1 MIFPLIFLKG
11 KAYSLKEKTPIAL
24 GIYYEELNLLEN
36 YNIEKDKSDIENII
50 TIETFNSHFEIFQN
64 FFYYLYAMNNIDSK
78 IKKLYFEIK
87 TCLYNLGFE
96 LKSFELISQLQKKYP
111 DDLIRFSFSFSI
123 TNI

>member
-87 TCLYNLGFE
+87 TCL
-96 LKSFELISQLQKKYP
+96 
-111 DDLIRFSFSFSI
+111 
-123 TNI
+123 